1 MRRVAATAS
10 ALLAAL
16 ALAACGEAPE
26 DEAREDGE
34 RIGEQLRAVFDATS
48 VEEAQAALDGLRTA
62 AEDVSEDTRDRVQAQ
77 IDTQRTSLETAIAE
91 LASGDVDG
99 AKAAAQEI
107 RAQADSF
114 SSGNDSIS
122 NEFWRG
128 FEEGYD
134 G

>member
-1 MRRVAATAS
+1 MRRFGAIAAAV
-10 ALLAAL
+10 LAAL
-16 ALAACGEAPE
+16 ALAACGESPE

-34 RIGEQLRAVFDATS
+34 QIGEQLRALFDATS
-48 VEEAQAALDGLRTA
+48 AEEAQAALEELGAA
-62 AEDVSEDTRDRVQAQ
+62 AEELEEDTRDHVGAQ
-77 IDTQRTSLETAIAE
+77 VDTQRTTLETAIAE

-99 AKAAAQEI
+99 AKAAAQQI

-114 SSGNDSIS
+114 RSGNDSIS